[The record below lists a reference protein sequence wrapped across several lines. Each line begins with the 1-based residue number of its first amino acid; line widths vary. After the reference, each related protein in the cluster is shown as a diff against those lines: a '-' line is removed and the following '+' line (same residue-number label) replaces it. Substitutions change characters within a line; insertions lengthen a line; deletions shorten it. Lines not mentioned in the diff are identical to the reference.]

1 MRLLL
6 VEDDSMIGA
15 SVQKGLRQD
24 GFVVDWV
31 RDGHAAELAAANGVY
46 SLILLDLGL
55 PKKDGLDV
63 LATLR
68 KRGDATPVLVLT
80 ARDAITDRVKGLDSG
95 ADDYLVKP
103 FDLDELAARI
113 RALLRRQAGRAEPA
127 LHHGELAR
135 EVIAEH
141 MLLAT
146 SKNID
151 LGVARSEAVA
161 VSGDREGLRVMLG
174 NLVDNAVRYTPN
186 GGKIDVSVFSEAE
199 GAVIEVVDNG
209 PGIAPED
216 RVRVFDRFFRSAG
229 QEIPGSGLGLAIVKN
244 IAERHH
250 ARVILTDGPGG
261 RGLAASVVFPRQ

>member
-113 RALLRRQAGRAEPA
+113 RALLRRQAGRAEPV
-127 LHHGELAR
+127 LHHGELALNPSTHEVTLRGQALTLTAR
-135 EVIAEH
+135 EFA
-141 MLLAT
+141 LLHALLERPGAIL
-146 SKNID
+146 SRAQLEERLYGWGGEIE
-151 LGVARSEAVA
+151 S
-161 VSGDREGLRVMLG
+161 
-174 NLVDNAVRYTPN
+174 NAVEVYVHSLR
-186 GGKIDVSVFSEAE
+186 KKL
-199 GAVIEVVDNG
+199 GADFIKN
-209 PGIAPED
+209 
-216 RVRVFDRFFRSAG
+216 VRGVG
-229 QEIPGSGLGLAIVKN
+229 YMIPKRI
-244 IAERHH
+244 
-250 ARVILTDGPGG
+250 
-261 RGLAASVVFPRQ
+261 